1 MFNLSNQTNL
11 FLIVIAITTIIN
23 LICITIVFKGF
34 GFMVFTILALFS
46 TPTYILYIYNVN
58 CLTAGDCQIWSW
70 YVTII
75 SSISLIIVSV
85 IMIYLTSVSPIQ
97 NNATISLSSSITKPV
112 EIKLNKP
119 LPPPVTP
126 PPVTPIT
133 TPDTTP
139 DTTPI
144 TPLYT
149 GLTQEEYKKQF
160 NQHTQKDLFIS
171 EQFKRTNL
179 TREEKNELWRQ
190 QLELEYQGLLFAQK
204 DIQTYLLRP
213 NLTPE
218 VRQLQHNMYVIN
230 QRFIKQREHPI
241 YTNKS
246 RIEYPP
252 LLGNFYP
259 HRIESIKLKIKLVIE
274 QIQIIQNELLNSSLP
289 NIQRTILQ
297 QQLRIL
303 QKMQDD
309 LPPKPGNYLYDAYI
323 ASARPIDSSNPPAN
337 PPANLPTNSSNSASS
352 STQAAEAPRRA
363 TAEAVII
370 QGEEVPIINLE
381 KSGEGYLTPPTVI
394 FNNGVVPS
402 GGTMASAVAVLGTG
416 INSDRVERIEY
427 TSYGSGY
434 ANYGNGYGSPPIIS
448 FTGGTAVTGKN
459 IVPPIAIATKY
470 QPIIISSL
478 RITDPGAGYKSAPEV
493 LITVGGGNIVP
504 YYYGM
509 GNNGRIAKAKA
520 ILGTTTGFTDKVVNI
535 ILEDAGYD
543 YSNYLY
549 IILTPPPGNI
559 SNPSAFSPPAYSP
572 LGFWNPNIQ
581 RPSSS
586 PASSPIPPPVF
597 VLGDDSLTYDYLYK
611 QELYLNQEFNK
622 PDIKSKENL
631 KPEERKS
638 LWQKQLQL
646 IYHRTIYMLNM
657 HEKELLRPDIKPEQ
671 KQNLQNLIIIIT
683 RLIGQQEQ
691 LRSQNGG
698 DRLPRLEYYQIP
710 QIESLNF
717 QILLL
722 KQQTEFINQELQ
734 INRINQRDQL
744 QKQLILISGIKK
756 EILFSKQM
764 YISFELEPFI
774 NKSNLNQQEWRNFI
788 EFYIMSLKISLNIG
802 EESLLDPNISSE
814 YRNYF
819 QNFNIINMIL
829 IQQLENMLIQ
839 NQLPQLEPNIITE
852 KTLENLN
859 KQLLTQHKQYIQQEL
874 LKPELQ
880 TSKRDTLQQQLTI
893 IDNYITA
900 ISNRNSN

>member
-1 MFNLSNQTNL
+1 MNVTLIFILYNRIRYKYKIYMFNLSNQTNL

-85 IMIYLTSVSPIQ
+85 IMIYLTSVSHIQ
-97 NNATISLSSSITKPV
+97 DNATISLSSSITKPF

-119 LPPPVTP
+119 IITTTTSPSVTPQPAIPQPVTPPVTP
-126 PPVTPIT
+126 P
-133 TPDTTP
+133 
-139 DTTPI
+139 
-144 TPLYT
+144 YT

-160 NQHTQKDLFIS
+160 DQHTQKDLFIS

-204 DIQTYLLRP
+204 DIQTYLLRQ

-230 QRFIKQREHPI
+230 QRFIKQRENPI

-323 ASARPIDSSNPPAN
+323 ASARPV
-337 PPANLPTNSSNSASS
+337 NSSNSSNYGSS
-352 STQAAEAPRRA
+352 STQVVEAPRTA
-363 TAEAVII
+363 KAEAIYYM
-370 QGEEVPIINLE
+370 GDEYPIIILE
-381 KSGEGYLTPPTVI
+381 KSGGGYLTPPTVI
-394 FNNGVVPS
+394 FNGGVVPA
-402 GGTMASAVAVLGTG
+402 GGTIATATAILGTG
-416 INSDRVERIEY
+416 RLSDKVDRIEY

-448 FTGGTAVTGKN
+448 FTGGTAVPGNN
-459 IVPPIAIATKY
+459 IVTPIAIATKY

-478 RITDPGAGYKSAPEV
+478 RITDPGAGYKSAPDV
-493 LITVGGGNIVP
+493 LINGNIIP
-504 YYYGM
+504 NYNGL
-509 GNNGRIAKAKA
+509 GNGRVAKAKA
-520 ILGTTTGFTDKVVNI
+520 ILGTTTGFTDKVANI
-535 ILEDAGYD
+535 ILEDAGFN
-543 YSNYLY
+543 YSNNLY
-549 IILTPPPGNI
+549 ITLTPPPGNT
-559 SNPSAFSPPAYSP
+559 STLPPPSSPHPSWMPSLQSVSSPPASP
-572 LGFWNPNIQ
+572 
-581 RPSSS
+581 
-586 PASSPIPPPVF
+586 PASPITPPVM
-597 VLGDDSLTYDYLYK
+597 GDSLTHDYLYQ

-622 PDIKSKENL
+622 SDL
-631 KPEERKS
+631 TPEKRRS
-638 LWQKQLQL
+638 LWQQQLQL
-646 IYHRTIYMLNM
+646 IYQRTIFMLNSLRQ
-657 HEKELLRPDIKPEQ
+657 EILLPDVKPEG
-671 KQNLQNLIIIIT
+671 KQNLQNLIIIMMK
-683 RLIGQQEQ
+683 LIEQQENMRTQNLLPQ
-691 LRSQNGG
+691 LEPYQ
-698 DRLPRLEYYQIP
+698 LPQFEIFK
-710 QIESLNF
+710 F

-722 KQQTEFINQELQ
+722 TQQKEFINQELLKQ
-734 INRINQRDQL
+734 ELQTNQRDTLQQQL
-744 QKQLILISGIKK
+744 KLISQMSGI
-756 EILFSKQM
+756 IIFSMLM
-764 YISFELEPFI
+764 YISIEAMVFI
-774 NKSNLNQQEWRNFI
+774 NKSNLNQEDMRKIIQFSLMS
-788 EFYIMSLKISLNIG
+788 FKIMLIVG
-802 EESLLDPNISSE
+802 EESLLKPDISSE
-814 YRNYF
+814 DRKEI
-819 QNFNIINMIL
+819 QDWIVIWIIL
-829 IQQLENMLIQ
+829 IQKFENMLIQ
-839 NQLPQLEPNIITE
+839 NQIPQLEPNIKIE
-852 KTLENLN
+852 QALENLI
-859 KQLLTQHKQYIQQEL
+859 KQLLIQHKQFIQQEL
-874 LKPELQ
+874 LKPELRTNQ
-880 TSKRDTLQQQLTI
+880 RDTLQQQITI
-893 IDNYITA
+893 INNYDNMLNKIKSK
-900 ISNRNSN
+900 SN

>member
-11 FLIVIAITTIIN
+11 FLIVIIITTIIN
-23 LICITIVFKGF
+23 LICITIVFKGI
-34 GFMVFTILALFS
+34 GFMMFIILALLS

-58 CLTAGDCQIWSW
+58 CLTAGDCQLWSW

-85 IMIYLTSVSPIQ
+85 IMIYLTSVSSEQ
-97 NNATISLSSSITKPV
+97 NNATISLSSSITKPIELKV
-112 EIKLNKP
+112 NKP
-119 LPPPVTP
+119 ITAAPITPIIPITPITPVTPVTPVTP
-126 PPVTPIT
+126 P
-133 TPDTTP
+133 
-139 DTTPI
+139 
-144 TPLYT
+144 YT

-160 NQHTQKDLFIS
+160 EQHTQKDLFIS

-190 QLELEYQGLLFAQK
+190 QLELEYQGLQFAQK
-204 DIQTYLLRP
+204 DIQTYLLRK

-218 VRQLQHNMYVIN
+218 VRQLQHNIYVIN
-230 QRFIKQREHPI
+230 QRFIKQRENPI

-289 NIQRTILQ
+289 NVQRIILQ

-309 LPPKPGNYLYDAYI
+309 LPPQPGNYLYEAYI
-323 ASARPIDSSNPPAN
+323 ASQRSSNPSN
-337 PPANLPTNSSNSASS
+337 PSNPSNSSNSSNS
-352 STQAAEAPRRA
+352 STRPEEAPKRA
-363 TAEAVII
+363 TAEAVLI
-370 QGEEVPIINLE
+370 QGEEVPIINLT
-381 KSGEGYLTPPTVI
+381 KTGEGYLTPPTVV
-394 FNNGVVPS
+394 FNGGAVPN
-402 GGTMASAVAVLGTG
+402 GGTMATAVAVLGTG
-416 INSDRVERIEY
+416 INSDKVDRIVY
-427 TSYGSGY
+427 TNYGSGY

-448 FTGGTAVTGKN
+448 FTGGTAVPGKN

-470 QPIIISSL
+470 QPIIISSI
-478 RITDPGAGYKSAPEV
+478 RITDPGAGYTSAPEV
-493 LITVGGGNIVP
+493 LITVGGGSIVP
-504 YYYGM
+504 YYNDGV

-520 ILGTTTGFTDKVVNI
+520 ILGNTTGFTDKVVNI
-535 ILEDAGYD
+535 ILEDAGFN
-543 YSNYLY
+543 YSNTVP
-549 IILTPPPGNI
+549 IILTPPPGNT
-559 SNPSAFSPPAYSP
+559 SNPSVYSPPAYSP
-572 LGFWNPNIQ
+572 LGFWAPNIQ

-586 PASSPIPPPVF
+586 ASSPISPPVF

-611 QELYLNQEFNK
+611 QELYLNQEFS
-622 PDIKSKENL
+622 KSYENL
-631 KPEERKS
+631 KLEERNS

-646 IYHRTIYMLNM
+646 IYRRTIYMLNM
-657 HEKELLRPDIKPEQ
+657 HEKELLRQNINPEE

-683 RLIGQQEQ
+683 RLIGQQEN
-691 LRSQNGG
+691 LKRQNI
-698 DRLPRLEYYQIP
+698 LPQLEYSQIP

-734 INRINQRDQL
+734 INKINQREQL
-744 QKQLILISGIKK
+744 QKQLILISGIKRS
-756 EILFSKQM
+756 ILFSKQI
-764 YISFELEPFI
+764 YISYEFEKFI
-774 NKSNLNQQEWRNFI
+774 NKSNLNQQELRKFI
-788 EFYIMSLKISLNIG
+788 EFYLMTLKISLNIG
-802 EESLLDPNISSE
+802 EETLLDPNISSE
-814 YRNYF
+814 YRKYF
-819 QNFNIINMIL
+819 QDFNIIYIIL
-829 IQQLENMLIQ
+829 IQQLEKMLEQ

-852 KTLENLN
+852 KTLENLI
-859 KQLLTQHKQYIQQEL
+859 KQLLTQHKQFIQQEL

-880 TSKRDTLQQQLTI
+880 TSQIDKLQQQLTI
-893 IDNYITA
+893 IDTYNTA

>member
-11 FLIVIAITTIIN
+11 FLIVIIITTIIN
-23 LICITIVFKGF
+23 LICITIVFKGI
-34 GFMVFTILALFS
+34 GFMMFIILALLS

-58 CLTAGDCQIWSW
+58 CLTAGDCQLWSW

-85 IMIYLTSVSPIQ
+85 IMIYLTSVSSEQ
-97 NNATISLSSSITKPV
+97 NNATISLSSSITKPIELKV
-112 EIKLNKP
+112 NKP
-119 LPPPVTP
+119 ITAAPITPIIPITPITPVTPVTPVTP
-126 PPVTPIT
+126 P
-133 TPDTTP
+133 
-139 DTTPI
+139 
-144 TPLYT
+144 YT

-160 NQHTQKDLFIS
+160 EQHTQKDLFIS

-190 QLELEYQGLLFAQK
+190 QLELEYQGLQFAQK
-204 DIQTYLLRP
+204 DIQTYLLRK

-218 VRQLQHNMYVIN
+218 VRQLQHNIYVIN

-241 YTNKS
+241 YTDKS

-259 HRIESIKLKIKLVIE
+259 YRIESIKLKIKLVIE

-289 NIQRTILQ
+289 NVQRTVLQ

-309 LPPKPGNYLYDAYI
+309 LPPKSGNYLYEAYI
-323 ASARPIDSSNPPAN
+323 ASERSSNPSN
-337 PPANLPTNSSNSASS
+337 PSNPSNSSNS
-352 STQAAEAPRRA
+352 STRPEEALRRA
-363 TAEAVII
+363 KAEPVLI
-370 QGEEVPIINLE
+370 QGEEEPIIILTN
-381 KSGEGYLTPPTVI
+381 SGEGYLTPPTVI
-394 FNNGVVPS
+394 FNGGRVPN
-402 GGTMASAVAVLGTG
+402 GGTIATAIAFLGTG
-416 INSDRVERIEY
+416 INSDKVDRIVY
-427 TSYGSGY
+427 TNYGSGY

-448 FTGGTAVTGKN
+448 FTGGTAVPGKN

-470 QPIIISSL
+470 QPIIISSI

-493 LITVGGGNIVP
+493 LITVGDRSIVP
-504 YYYGM
+504 YYYYELGF
-509 GNNGRIAKAKA
+509 GRIAKAKA
-520 ILGTTTGFTDKVVNI
+520 ILGNTTGLTDKVVSI
-535 ILEDAGYD
+535 ILEDAGFNYSD
-543 YSNYLY
+543 YIY
-549 IILTPPPGNI
+549 IILTPPPGNT
-559 SNPSAFSPPAYSP
+559 SNPSVYSPPAYSP
-572 LGFWNPNIQ
+572 LGFWAPNIQ

-586 PASSPIPPPVF
+586 ASSPISPPVF
-597 VLGDDSLTYDYLYK
+597 VFGDDNLTYDYLYK

-638 LWQKQLQL
+638 LWEKQLQL
-646 IYHRTIYMLNM
+646 IYQRTIFMLNM
-657 HEKELLRPDIKPEQ
+657 LEKELLRPDVKPDD
-671 KQNLQNLIIIIT
+671 KQNLQNLIIIMT
-683 RLIGQQEQ
+683 RLIGQQEK
-691 LRSQNGG
+691 LKRQN
-698 DRLPRLEYYQIP
+698 RQPQLEYYQIP

-722 KQQTEFINQELQ
+722 EQQTEFINQELQ

-756 EILFSKQM
+756 SILFSKQM

-774 NKSNLNQQEWRNFI
+774 NKSNLNQQEWQNFI
-788 EFYIMSLKISLNIG
+788 EFYLISLKISLNIG

-814 YRNYF
+814 YRKYF
-819 QNFNIINMIL
+819 QDFNIIYMIL
-829 IQQLENMLIQ
+829 ILRLENMQIQ
-839 NQLPQLEPNIITE
+839 NQLPQLKPNIINE
-852 KTLENLN
+852 QTLENLT
-859 KQLLTQHKQYIQQEL
+859 KQLLIQHKQFIQQEL

-880 TSKRDTLQQQLTI
+880 ASQRDKLQQQLTI
-893 IDNYITA
+893 IDNYNTA